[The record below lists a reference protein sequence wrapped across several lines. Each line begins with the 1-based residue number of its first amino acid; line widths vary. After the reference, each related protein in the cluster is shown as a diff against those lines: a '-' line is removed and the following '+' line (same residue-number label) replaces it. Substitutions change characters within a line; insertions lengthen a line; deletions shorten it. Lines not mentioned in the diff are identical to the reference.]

1 MSDERSPVSLN
12 EWVLRAIPN
21 VEHFYKPPILR
32 VAFEPNRND
41 TEGLSVF
48 RERYTAAA
56 EVARSLPKRGDY
68 HVVRLSVRELSEL
81 GLTVTPDP
89 LAEGPRGHAIIP
101 ELSYPAFRA
110 DKRRLKAVQRRYAEM
125 ANRPGAIVYEPPAR

>member
-41 TEGLSVF
+41 TDGLSVF
-48 RERYTAAA
+48 REGFTNAA

-68 HVVRLSVRELSEL
+68 YVVRLSVRELSEL
-81 GLTVTPDP
+81 ALTVTPSP
-89 LAEGPRGHAIIP
+89 LPEGPRGHAVTP
-101 ELSYPAFRA
+101 S
-110 DKRRLKAVQRRYAEM
+110 
-125 ANRPGAIVYEPPAR
+125 